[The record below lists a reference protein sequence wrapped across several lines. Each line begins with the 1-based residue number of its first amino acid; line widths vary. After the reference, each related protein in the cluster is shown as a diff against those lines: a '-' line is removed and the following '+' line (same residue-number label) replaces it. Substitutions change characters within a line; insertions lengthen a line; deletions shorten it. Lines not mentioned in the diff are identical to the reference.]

1 MDLNTFEADSIELLL
16 RQMGATEIKKVRGIL
31 YFIEFEIDDDLE
43 VSYCYNVNKKGKYF
57 LQRINPYPISEGV
70 FETEIEVVS
79 FITKDL
85 KKFKNAKNSRN
96 FKTFLEVTNKVNK
109 MTDTIEYLFLNYN
122 VEGKD
127 LDKLNHEIDDI
138 NLTVEQI
145 EKNAKEL

>member
-31 YFIEFEIDDDLE
+31 YFIEFEIDEDLE